1 MFYVSEI
8 GLLKALHSLGYPVE
22 SSNQKS
28 KPDHKP
34 AQNDQNCGH
43 AATPNAENPLF

>member
-1 MFYVSEI
+1 VSEI
-8 GLLKALHSLGYPVE
+8 GILKAPHSLGYPAE
-22 SSNQKS
+22 SSNQKF
-28 KPDHKP
+28 KTDLKL